1 MGRYGSPKSVQPS
14 ASIHRSDGMLPDCRR
29 VCWACRYV
37 FYSAKQGL
45 REALRDPEIRQQFIK
60 DFKGKTDELDS
71 LRELIGDKEV
81 DELQAEIEANK

>member
-1 MGRYGSPKSVQPS
+1 
-14 ASIHRSDGMLPDCRR
+14 
-29 VCWACRYV
+29 
-37 FYSAKQGL
+37 L